1 MISGQAADVSTGRCA
16 SCGVTIPTDELE
28 CIECEDAASWT
39 YPPALRLA
47 IVALVERP
55 DATDDDVAE
64 HLLTV
69 GSRDGSE
76 SYRLAASVSAYY
88 RLAVAR
94 RARHLLSTN
103 PARGRSL
110 HQALS

>member
-1 MISGQAADVSTGRCA
+1 MTTIPGTGRC
-16 SCGVTIPTDELE
+16 SCGVTIPTDERE
-28 CIECEDAASWT
+28 CIECEDDASWT
-39 YPPALRLA
+39 YPPSIRLA
-47 IVALVERP
+47 IVALVEQP
-55 DATDDDVAE
+55 AATDDDVAE

-69 GSRDGSE
+69 GSRDGSD
-76 SYRLAASVSAYY
+76 SY